1 MKNFKSIDRIYESH
15 DEGVISPEVLAMTV
29 QELLDNLEANDTQD
43 SAEYEIIEDAI
54 KSLSNKLVGY
64 DNDNLDM
71 YGDGVEADNEY
82 AGFEE
87 EGEDDFPTF
96 GDAEADNLMSQERD
110 SLDDFSF

>member
-1 MKNFKSIDRIYESH
+1 MKNFKSIDRIRESH
-15 DEGVISPEVLAMTV
+15 DVGVISPEVLAMTV
-29 QELLDNLEANDTQD
+29 QELLDKLEAHDTQD

-54 KSLSNKLVGY
+54 KSLSDKLVGY

-87 EGEDDFPTF
+87 EGDDFPTF
-96 GDAEADNLMSQERD
+96 GDAETDNLMSQERD